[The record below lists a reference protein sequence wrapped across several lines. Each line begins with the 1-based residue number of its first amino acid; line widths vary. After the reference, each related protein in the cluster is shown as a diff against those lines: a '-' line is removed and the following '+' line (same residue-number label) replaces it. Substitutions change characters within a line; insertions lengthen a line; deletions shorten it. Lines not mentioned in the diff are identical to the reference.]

1 MWPGSGFHITNCL
14 DEHFRPRNVT
24 CMFPLR
30 RLISNQIIIEGE
42 DNIDYVNEKIDTHL
56 KQKKSDVLF
65 INSFFEYIPRV
76 STSDMIS
83 TFRKLKK
90 HYKKIVYFSDEPI
103 YSQLSGG
110 NEGNYF
116 RAFGEYVDI
125 LAASCLFDVDT
136 FDGDA
141 VYYTNF
147 LDYCMKNP
155 IHPLSADSSEEQKN
169 FLRKSN
175 IVYCGACPKGRGNF
189 GNWSGEKFDSLQYF
203 VDQKQNK
210 QKLIRL
216 SSQQKCWEKESRL
229 PGFYYYPTQKADLIT
244 LGSLNYRELSDVL
257 TRYDY
262 QLQARCGYYFHN
274 LRSLQSWKL
283 GIVPIIFVFEKHLD
297 EFFLYEKRYL
307 LKDMHN
313 YLLCT
318 ETNVDKILEITQDKN
333 MTRYFKDN
341 IAKMDFKG
349 TIYDDSLFVK
359 TLKDK
364 VRA

>member
-1 MWPGSGFHITNCL
+1 
-14 DEHFRPRNVT
+14 
-24 CMFPLR
+24 MFPWV
-30 RLISNQIIIEGE
+30 RLTSNQLCRGGE
-42 DNIDYVNEKIDTHL
+42 DNLDYVNEKIDTHL

-65 INSFFEYIPRV
+65 INSFFEYMPRV
-76 STSDMIS
+76 SVSDMIS

-103 YSQLSGG
+103 YSQLSSG

-155 IHPLSADSSEEQKN
+155 THTLSPDASEEQKN
-169 FLRKSN
+169 FRRKSN
-175 IVYCGACPKGRGNF
+175 IIYCGAFPKTRM
-189 GNWSGEKFDSLQYF
+189 GNWSGEKFDSLKYF
-203 VDQKQNK
+203 VDKKMYEQRM
-210 QKLIRL
+210 IRL
-216 SSQQKCWEKESRL
+216 SPKQKCWEKKSKL
-229 PGFYYYPTQKADLIT
+229 PGFYDYPNQKVDLVK
-244 LGSLNYRELSDVL
+244 LGTFSYRELSDVL

-283 GIVPIIFVFEKHLD
+283 GIVPIIFVFEKYLD
-297 EFFLYEKRYL
+297 EFLSYEKRYL
-307 LKDMHN
+307 LKDEHN

-318 ETNVDKILEITQDKN
+318 ETNVDKILKITQDKN
-333 MTRYFKDN
+333 MTRCFKDN
-341 IAKMDFKG
+341 IVKMDFNG

-359 TLKDK
+359 KLKDK